1 MLKKKKISKKKK
13 VIEVIGNRIKVNSIF
28 NFWDS
33 CLSILI
39 MTCFSIAVFM
49 QFEVEPQYK
58 TKKSLYNAFGF
69 ESYKIYDTMAHQDY
83 FEKLFYNS
91 SETRI
96 IDRDF
101 WLHNKKFQFLSNLRI
116 TQRRLF
122 YTNSTP
128 VSPLVLDV
136 ENPYMWMNSRGIKPY
151 DTIDKKIEDG
161 DSTSRV
167 ISFLGRGG
175 KIRLLSREALKNQT
189 LEQFEEFINDN
200 NTKASVMTALTYDIV
215 LANYENAYICSV
227 ILTTE
232 IDQVGLNKK
241 KLTIYIHNR
250 KIYSGGWA
258 IFRFIIEVAFVAFFI
273 AHLFVFIFHLKYM
286 TNGMY
291 NRIKRRNKDIEPSK
305 TIILLKLIFTDGFC
319 ISQILTFIF
328 GLISICLWCAY
339 VGYVYPKLKDVDL
352 SYINREIL
360 DFRLQNRLVIG
371 GQILETYR
379 SFAIITF
386 LFMFVR
392 LVKIFAKNVKTARI
406 FLKTIQYSFSDI
418 VSFFIF
424 FVCLLLGF
432 TLFTWVYYG
441 RWFVRFNT
449 LWSSL
454 LQNFQFSMGIIKS
467 ELFLE
472 MFDQVEVMTVFY
484 FLFLIIIIRFIVIKI
499 ILAIMM
505 HFFKIATDELNQN
518 RFLPFHIH
526 KKKVS
531 STGMTTLIFTY
542 STIMNGLCDIICCKC
557 GSNKQYMRLDP
568 EINKFFGGFTEWKI
582 QQIDCPEIAI
592 HKKGEIFDDDNADMN
607 ENDIKK
613 KKEAMLAVASMRS
626 KTNSSQDAKSE
637 KFYDLNYEEDYEFTI
652 RNAFFDSEKDNEK
665 VQKYYEGKYR
675 RNLIRSLLFIFFII
689 VFIVM
694 FLFTILSPWRTNM
707 FAYLGRILNYDEVN
721 IFQEQKL
728 NTTKKFIRDSMSY
741 FREYVP
747 TNSSPPNT
755 TKYTFYGNNFLLGD
769 KILVTVRK
777 QQLNETFKN
786 LAYPVRKSE
795 VLDLFDL
802 YYEDKS
808 IVKLNNEV
816 FVWEKE
822 HTYHKYGGYPYV
834 INLKESNLT
843 NLEQFIDGSTS
854 YVCVEFFLRN
864 YEYASGFYNKI
875 VFKSDYGGY
884 FETRFTTYF
893 LKYELVQSPLDIVK
907 YVFEAIFV
915 ILYILYIYD
924 FIRTLMDES
933 AVYDKWYRDV
943 IAPQN
948 LKVKDIRNRIEPEF
962 LRKLKYLWNVSKC
975 IDLVILFMCIG
986 IIYTRIVLWVNEIDF
1001 SNMLKENVIGEG
1013 DNIYK
1018 LRDIFYEGATAK
1030 NNYEIVGSIIIFLA
1044 CMKLISLLNL
1054 SKFFSLLIQT
1064 FEDSKNNIVTFIVI
1078 IILIQPCFVFYSH
1091 LAFGH
1096 VNREYSKVESSIL
1109 SCIKVFFGYI
1119 DFKQLQTDNNVF
1131 GPIFFLVYLIV
1142 VNLLLLN
1149 LFVSIIYISYL
1160 KIKRQIMRRTETW
1173 EIKNV
1178 ICCCKKKRKNVSDNQ
1193 LMIEAEFEY
1202 DKKMKKYD
1210 SKLLI
1215 SKEKCGIEDWIKNE
1229 KDQIKILND
1238 TLFAIKK
1245 KRIDVELAYESTK
1258 IGKEYL
1264 FEDNLYKNIQLNQL
1278 RCFNG
1283 QYLNSMVII
1292 NEQLE
1297 KDIINIQEAIDHL
1310 DKHDKF
1316 MNYDELLEN
1325 IKVKNDLVRAKIK
1338 EIDSNFA
1345 EMYQDLNEMYR
1356 KKNIEEMEEEKG
1368 EEKEKEETPAEKEIP
1383 FKPGVLNGKT
1393 IREEDSVIENDE

>member
-1 MLKKKKISKKKK
+1 
-13 VIEVIGNRIKVNSIF
+13 
-28 NFWDS
+28 
-33 CLSILI
+33 

-58 TKKSLYNAFGF
+58 TKKSLFNAFGF
-69 ESYKIYDTMAHQDY
+69 ESYKIYDTMNHDEY
-83 FEKLFYNS
+83 FYKLFCVGS
-91 SETRI
+91 STRI
-96 IDRDF
+96 FDNNL
-101 WLHNKKFQFLSNLRI
+101 WLHNKKFQFLSSLRV
-116 TQRRLF
+116 TQRRMY
-122 YTNSTP
+122 YTNSGTP
-128 VSPLVLDV
+128 VSPLIL
-136 ENPYMWMNSRGIKPY
+136 NSTNNIWAKSRGIKPY
-151 DTIDKKIEDG
+151 DKTDKNIEDG
-161 DSTSRV
+161 DSTKQE

-175 KIRLLSREALKNQT
+175 KTDLPAREALKSRS
-189 LEQFEEFINDN
+189 LEDFQNFLNDHN
-200 NTKASVMTALTYDIV
+200 NTESIITALTYDMV

-258 IFRFIIEVAFVAFFI
+258 VFRIIVEIAFVVFFV
-273 AHLFVFIFHLKYM
+273 AHLFVFIFQLVYM
-286 TNGMY
+286 TKRMY
-291 NRIKRRNKDIEPSK
+291 FTIKMRKKETEPSK
-305 TIILLKLIFTDGFC
+305 KIIALKLIFTDGFC

-328 GLISICLWCAY
+328 GLVSIGLWCAY
-339 VGYVYPKLKDVDL
+339 VGYVYPKFKEIDF
-352 SYINREIL
+352 SYIGRTTLGYE
-360 DFRLQNRLVIG
+360 LQNRLVVG

-392 LVKIFAKNVKTARI
+392 LVKIFARNVKTARI

-432 TLFTWVYYG
+432 TLFTWIYYG

-467 ELFLE
+467 DLFLE
-472 MFDQVEVMTVFY
+472 MFEEAEVMTVFY
-484 FLFLIIIIRFIVIKI
+484 FLLLIIIIRFIVIKI

-518 RFLPFHIH
+518 RFRPFHVH
-526 KKKVS
+526 KEVP
-531 STGMTTLIFTY
+531 STGLTTLFFTY
-542 STIMNGLCDIICCKC
+542 STIMNGLCDIVCFKC
-557 GSNKQYMRLDP
+557 GSNNQNKEQEPKAD
-568 EINKFFGGFTEWKI
+568 KFFGGFTKWKI
-582 QQIDCPEIAI
+582 QQIDCPEIEI
-592 HKKGEIFDDDNADMN
+592 HKKGEISDSSKSNMN
-607 ENDIKK
+607 ENDNKK
-613 KKEAMLAVASMRS
+613 KKEEMVPVSLSRP
-626 KTNSSQDAKSE
+626 KPNRNQDEKRE

-652 RNAFFDSEKDNEK
+652 RNAFFDSEKDSEK
-665 VQKYYEGKYR
+665 VKKYYERKYR
-675 RNLIRSLLFIFFII
+675 RNLVRSLLFIFFII

-694 FLFTILSPWRTNM
+694 FLFTILSPWRANM
-707 FAYLGRILNYDEVN
+707 FSYLGKILNYDEIN
-721 IFQEQKL
+721 IFEEKSL
-728 NTTKKFIRDSMSY
+728 DTIKKFIKNSMDY
-741 FREYVP
+741 FEEY
-747 TNSSPPNT
+747 NNQADSSPPNT
-755 TKYTFYGNNFLLGD
+755 TKYIFYGNNFLLGD
-769 KILVTVRK
+769 KILVTVRR
-777 QQLNETFKN
+777 QQLNETFN
-786 LAYPVRKSE
+786 NFEFPVRKAE

-808 IVKLNNEV
+808 VVSLNGEQ
-816 FVWEKE
+816 FIWETE

-834 INLKESNLT
+834 IKLKST
-843 NLEQFIDGSTS
+843 NLDNLLRFINESVS
-854 YVCVEFFLRN
+854 YVCVEFFLKN
-864 YEYASGFYNKI
+864 YEYASGFYIKI
-875 VFKSDYGGY
+875 IFKLDYGGY
-884 FETRFTTYF
+884 FETRFNTYF
-893 LKYELVQSPLDIVK
+893 LKYKLVQSPLDIVK
-907 YVFEAIFV
+907 YVFEVIFV
-915 ILYILYIYD
+915 ISYFIYIYD
-924 FIRTLMDES
+924 FIKTLIDEN

-948 LKVKDIRNRIEPEF
+948 LKVKNMRNQIEPEP
-962 LRKLKYLWNVSKC
+962 LRKLKYLWSVSKC
-975 IDLVILFMCIG
+975 IDLVIIFMCIG
-986 IIYTRIVLWVNEIDF
+986 IIYTRIVLWVKEIDF
-1001 SNMLKENVIGEG
+1001 RNMLEENKIGDGEE
-1013 DNIYK
+1013 NIYN

-1044 CMKLISLLNL
+1044 CVKLISLLKL

-1064 FEDSKNNIVTFIVI
+1064 LEDSKNNIITFVVI

-1096 VNREYSKVESSIL
+1096 VDKEYSKVESSIL

-1149 LFVSIIYISYL
+1149 LFVSIIYTSYL

-1173 EIKNV
+1173 EIKSL

-1193 LMIEAEFEY
+1193 LMIEAEFDYE
-1202 DKKMKKYD
+1202 KKMKKFD

-1215 SKEKCGIEDWIKNE
+1215 SKEKCGLEEWIKNE
-1229 KDQIKILND
+1229 NDQIKILND

-1245 KRIDVELAYESTK
+1245 KRNDVELAYESTK

-1264 FEDNLYKNIQLNQL
+1264 FEDNLYKNIQPNHLS
-1278 RCFNG
+1278 CFNV

-1297 KDIINIQEAIDHL
+1297 KDIINIHEAIDHL
-1310 DKHDKF
+1310 DKHKKF
-1316 MNYDELLEN
+1316 MDYDELLEN

-1338 EIDSNFA
+1338 EIDSKFT
-1345 EMYQDLNEMYR
+1345 EMYSDLNEMYS
-1356 KKNIEEMEEEKG
+1356 KKNVEKMEEEK
-1368 EEKEKEETPAEKEIP
+1368 EDEKKKEKEEASEEKVILA
-1383 FKPGVLNGKT
+1383 KPEVLKGKT
-1393 IREEDSVIENDE
+1393 IQEEDSFVENDE